1 MKNIKL
7 YIHPC
12 FPKTGS
18 TFFQQIIISKL
29 ENLIPLRKP
38 YFIKKY
44 KEFNILFEELFIK
57 DFVKRANNENNIFSY
72 LHVKENFINHFYE
85 IVKNENKKSFILSD
99 EDTFGL
105 IGLNGLRNIYIF
117 KELVAE
123 LKKRDIEVELKF
135 ILTIR
140 SQAEFIQSSYAYNFF
155 YWKNI
160 WKTFDNFKQAIFKVD
175 KFKSIFNYYEIY
187 NEIYSIFKTKPI
199 LLPIELLQKNNK
211 KYLEKINQIFN
222 SDLQF
227 KDINFNKKPKIN
239 SSIKNNNKIYFLRVD
254 SKLVN
259 ILYFKLSNIHIYLK
273 KFLIYKKYFYLLRPI
288 KNLLEFLKKKVKPQ
302 SAKLFIS
309 LNQNEINRIKILYY
323 ANNKKLEEVSE
334 TNLSELDY
342 Y

>member
-18 TFFQQIIISKL
+18 TFFQQIIISKI

-38 YFIKKY
+38 YFKEKY
-44 KEFNILFEELFIK
+44 TEFNVLFEELFIK
-57 DFVKRANNENNIFSY
+57 NFVKRVNNENNILSY
-72 LHVKENFINHFYE
+72 LHVKEKFINHFYD
-85 IVKNENKKSFILSD
+85 IVKKENKKSFILSD

-123 LKKRDIEVELKF
+123 LKKKDINVELEF

-160 WKTFDNFKQAIFKVD
+160 WKSFDNFKEALFNVD
-175 KFKSIFNYYEIY
+175 EVRNIFNYYEIY
-187 NEIYSIFKTKPI
+187 HEIYSIFKIKPI
-199 LLPIELLQKNNK
+199 LLPIELLEKNNK
-211 KYLEKINQIFN
+211 KYLEKINKIFN
-222 SDLQF
+222 SDLLL

-239 SSIKNNNKIYFLRVD
+239 SSIKNGNKIYFLRQE

-259 ILYFKLSNIHIYLK
+259 ILYFKLSNIHIYFK
-273 KFLIYKKYFYLLRPI
+273 KFLIYKKFFYLLRPL

-302 SAKLFIS
+302 PSKFFIS
-309 LNQNEINRIKILYY
+309 FNQNEVNNIKKLYY
-323 ANNKKLEEVSE
+323 ANNKKLEKFSG
-334 TNLSELDY
+334 TSLANLDY